1 MILVRSFKIRFRVKL
16 RTGDEVMVRFGI
28 GVKVRVRFSVGNR
41 ARFKVSKFR
50 LLIVGFKGLRIFIY
64 LILKY

>member
-28 GVKVRVRFSVGNR
+28 GVRVRFRVGKR

-50 LLIVGFKGLRIFIY
+50 LLIVGFKGLRIFKY